1 MHLQLALLRVSTLS
15 CQETDRLLIEYQRG
29 NSSEYLADF
38 FFVSIII
45 TTFVQR
51 NGAIVLSST

>member
-1 MHLQLALLRVSTLS
+1 MQPSFNFFLQNLAK
-15 CQETDRLLIEYQRG
+15 D
-29 NSSEYLADF
+29 NSKYLGDF

>member
-38 FFVSIII
+38 FFIYLYVN
-45 TTFVQR
+45 VQPLLR
-51 NGAIVLSST
+51 SLLS